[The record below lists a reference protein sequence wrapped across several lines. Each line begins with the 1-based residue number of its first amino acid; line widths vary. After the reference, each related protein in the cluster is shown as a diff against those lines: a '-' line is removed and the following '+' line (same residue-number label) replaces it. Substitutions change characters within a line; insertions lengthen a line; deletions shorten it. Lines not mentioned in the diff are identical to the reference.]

1 MKTLLAFGLL
11 FFLGFKHPFY
21 LSVTDLKYNEKEK
34 ALQGSV
40 KIFVNDLEGALKKQ
54 EGRTIDLINPK
65 DTVRTK
71 KLLNDYLK
79 KHLNFKINGKVQPYS
94 MLGFEQEQEA
104 IWVYIEAAACPFPK
118 KTEIENTILYDFIS
132 GQANIVHLEVK
143 GERKSFKVDNPE
155 KLVIFEF

>member
-54 EGRTIDLINPK
+54 EGKTVDLVNPK

-71 KLLNDYLK
+71 KLLEDYLK
-79 KHLNFKINGKVQPYS
+79 KHLAFKINGKAFTYN

-104 IWVYIEAAACPFPK
+104 IWIYIEAKCPLPK
-118 KTEIENTILYDFIS
+118 KLEIENSILYDFLS
-132 GQANIVHLEVK
+132 GQSNIVHLEVK
-143 GERKSFKVDNPE
+143 GERKSLKVDNPE
-155 KLVIFEF
+155 KLVVFDL